1 MILTL
6 IKRMILCKNRMQV
19 SRKLMTLGFLSL
31 NFVRSVGNNFQLI
44 LISFVDSVGRK
55 DIFEPFFIYKKI
67 KSLFY

>member
-1 MILTL
+1 
-6 IKRMILCKNRMQV
+6 MQV

-44 LISFVDSVGRK
+44 LISFVGSVGRK